1 MLLAQ
6 KSRVKKVKVQLLNLL
21 NILDVNVIE
30 NLR

>member
-21 NILDVNVIE
+21 NILDVNVTE

>member
-21 NILDVNVIE
+21 TILDVNVME